1 MQPKIHRG
9 RTNAEGY
16 RFAVAVSRW
25 NDFLTSKLLEGA
37 LDALSAHGAAD
48 DAVEVIKVPGAFE
61 LPLAVMKA
69 AETGRFDAVIALGVV
84 IRGETPHF
92 DYVAGEAAKG
102 VAQAGMK
109 TGVPAIFG
117 VVTTDTLEQ
126 AINRCGGKAGN
137 KGYEAAVAAIET
149 ADLFRTLSE
158 GEEKDGRVLKHVV

>member
-102 VAQAGMK
+102 IAQAGMK
-109 TGVPAIFG
+109 TGAPAIMG

-149 ADLFRTLSE
+149 ADLFRTMSE